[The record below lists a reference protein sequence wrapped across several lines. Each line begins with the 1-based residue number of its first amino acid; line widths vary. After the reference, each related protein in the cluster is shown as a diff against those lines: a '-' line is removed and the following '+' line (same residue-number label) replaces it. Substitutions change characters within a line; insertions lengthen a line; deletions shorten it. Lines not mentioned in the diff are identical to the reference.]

1 MLYFITWLSL
11 PSSNKHCSRWIF
23 LRESTIAFRIYNSA
37 YNGIQQD
44 ATIDLHAKPQK
55 VIIFF
60 ADDFSNPVN
69 CFYHCVLKQ
78 PSGITARTAQC
89 LVNRTSSM
97 NVGSQFTTEI
107 LFCIISTSGS
117 SITHGIGGKRCVKL
131 VLLSIMSLNKHL
143 QTNVLLPH
151 AVKSDET
158 AVRKHPYPSGVT
170 LIGEGLSLLWPYLTD
185 TAQSP
190 HRC

>member
-1 MLYFITWLSL
+1 
-11 PSSNKHCSRWIF
+11 
-23 LRESTIAFRIYNSA
+23 
-37 YNGIQQD
+37 
-44 ATIDLHAKPQK
+44 
-55 VIIFF
+55 
-60 ADDFSNPVN
+60 
-69 CFYHCVLKQ
+69 
-78 PSGITARTAQC
+78 
-89 LVNRTSSM
+89 M

-190 HRC
+190 HRCWTLLQPDNIRSAITTLTAVRQWYLTHCTHPSTVRIRACALCVCVHVYVKARSQVD